1 MSSTFNKS
9 GIQFNNNYNMYI
21 IELHL
26 ITPAMLDDIYFSKLN
41 YNIPFRIQGPCN
53 PDLDIDKLME
63 KLNNIKCMIIVF
75 NNYNLSIPN
84 PPTMLEEF
92 IDYGMNTNINL
103 ANCTHLR
110 NYKIHSDCHNVT
122 IPSLPQGITD
132 VWIKVRSVTKS
143 ILVLPSSITCLT
155 IELEELHCNLDMW
168 PVMLENLDVSV
179 MFTGECYISIL
190 PPNITKLTYISDK
203 ILYRIDMPPLLKTLC
218 IVTTQEYPY
227 SLEDLPDGI
236 EYFETSYKTK
246 PDIMHLPKNCK
257 KFVYAKCKESHFR
270 ELCKKYKGKCKIANA
285 E

>member
-1 MSSTFNKS
+1 MSSTFYKS
-9 GIQFNNNYNMYI
+9 GIRFDNHYNIYI
-21 IELHL
+21 IDLQF
-26 ITPAMLDDIYFSKLN
+26 ITPTMLDDIDFSKFN

-63 KLNNIKCMIIVF
+63 KLNNIKLMII
-75 NNYNLSIPN
+75 NYSNYNLSIQN
-84 PPTMLEEF
+84 PPSMLEEL
-92 IDYGMNTNINL
+92 IDYSMKTNINL

-110 NYKIHSDCHNVT
+110 NYKIHSDYHNVT

-155 IELEELHCNLDMW
+155 IELEKLQCNLDMW
-168 PVMLENLDVSV
+168 PVMLENLYVSV
-179 MFTGECYISIL
+179 MFTGEYSISIL

-203 ILYRIDMPPLLKTLC
+203 ILYCIDIPPLLKILH

-285 E
+285 N